1 MRLVNLF
8 KIMCMAIV
16 ISLVYIN
23 MQMRIIDLAYQG
35 KQKENQIRRLIEEN
49 GNLTY
54 AILTLKSSHNLGL
67 KMLDDE
73 YGMEFV
79 DPDNVLQISTPI
91 LEDTS
96 DKDTRQIA
104 AKEKTNPILNIISFG
119 TEAQAYG
126 LGQ

>member
-8 KIMCMAIV
+8 KLMSMMIIL
-16 ISLVYIN
+16 SLVYIN

-35 KQKENQIRRLIEEN
+35 KQKENHIRQLIEEN

-67 KMLDDE
+67 KLLDEE

-79 DPDNVLQISTPI
+79 DPDNVLQITSPTIRVESETPN
-91 LEDTS
+91 
-96 DKDTRQIA
+96 QIA
-104 AKEKTNPILNIISFG
+104 ATEKTNPILNILSFG
-119 TEAQAYG
+119 AEAQAKA
-126 LGQ
+126 LNR